1 MNELKK
7 TNEGNGYAHGMAGS
21 ITDFE
26 GKAFARDVLGLT
38 SCEVSVGTLDAG
50 QAVPFFH
57 SHKENEEIYIIL
69 SGKGAFQVDGE
80 VFPVAEGS
88 IVRVATGRDRNIR
101 NTSAAGKMT
110 YLCIQ
115 AREGSLRGCTMD
127 DAEITQR
134 EALL

>member
-1 MNELKK
+1 MNELQK
-7 TNEGNGYAHGMAGS
+7 TNESNGYAHGTAGS
-21 ITDFE
+21 LEEFE

-38 SCEVSVGTLDAG
+38 SCEVSVGTLNAG

-57 SHKENEEIYIIL
+57 SHRENEEVYVVL
-69 SGKGAFQVDGE
+69 SGQGAFQVDGD
-80 VFPVAEGS
+80 VFPVAGGS
-88 IVRVATGRDRNIR
+88 VVRVATGHDRNIR
-101 NTSAAGKMT
+101 NTSDDGRLT

-127 DAEITQR
+127 DAEVTQR